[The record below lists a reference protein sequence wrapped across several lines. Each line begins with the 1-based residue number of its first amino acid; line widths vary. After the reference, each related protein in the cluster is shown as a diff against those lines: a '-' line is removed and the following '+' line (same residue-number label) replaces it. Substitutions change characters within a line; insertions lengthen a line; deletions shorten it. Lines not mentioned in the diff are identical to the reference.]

1 MKIHSNPFL
10 KTLALAAITLTLG
23 QTASAVDYYWN
34 TTTAGSWGTATN
46 WSNNATTGGT
56 TGVVPGAADRV
67 FFNQSSVNGAEIIT
81 LDGARSI
88 TGLTFNNT
96 GTTTFRATAAA
107 VTNQT
112 LTLGTGG
119 ITMASTAGNVLFS
132 QTPAT
137 YGVLTI
143 ATGATTQVWTNNATS
158 LTAGPVTG
166 SGQLTL
172 TGANASG
179 NSLGQ
184 FALDLSAYTG
194 NIVLNNSRLAN
205 SVAANGFGTT
215 GTILVNSGAQL
226 IVNTAST
233 TNARAVTINGDGWF
247 DNTVQRGAIRFLQNG
262 DFSNTVTLGSASRVF
277 TDSGRAG
284 TFSGRITGGFGLTIG
299 NTAAGPNGSIT
310 FSGATT
316 NDYSGLTTVSAGS
329 LLLNKTAGVNA
340 IAGNVLVTSSGTLS
354 NSANDQIAN
363 TATVSVD
370 SNVAVWTLNAKT
382 ETIDT
387 LNLSG
392 AYAANK
398 GFVTGGA
405 SSLTVTNLNVS
416 GGGVTLN
423 SSGAGNQGT
432 ITANTVTNTG
442 GTWVFG
448 TGSGTQS
455 LVIGSGGLT
464 IGGAS
469 IMDVAG
475 VSNFISLGG
484 NVTSQSNATV
494 NTISGAGQLRLN
506 ATRTFDVANG
516 AAASDLTI
524 SAILANG
531 TGTGGVLKTGAGL
544 LTLSGI
550 NTYSG
555 GTQID
560 TGTLTL
566 GHATNTLADAG
577 SINVNGGILAL
588 GTNTETVGA
597 VTLTSGSITG
607 SGTAAQGVLT
617 GSSYDVRSG
626 SVSAK
631 LAGGSVNMVK
641 STSDTVTLSGANTF
655 TGSLTIKEGT
665 ILSTNST
672 AITTASSLILGDS
685 TGLSTTDAT
694 FDMTTANVTYANP
707 INVVGTN
714 QVNTIKDSSFTLALN
729 GPITLTNANLTLN
742 QATTA
747 AMTVSGGVTGSGV
760 KQDLIISS
768 TGSGGALALQ
778 TGAVNMAGTI
788 TNNGSGASATNISS
802 VIGTNVT
809 GVTQNSA
816 SSTLTL
822 SGANTYT
829 TTTTIAAGIL
839 NAGIADG
846 VGTGALGNGGM
857 ITFTGGRLQYSAASA
872 GTDYSARIK
881 NSSAAVALDT
891 NSHNVSLGGIIDN
904 SNTLGLTKTGSGTL
918 TLSGANTFTGNVSIS
933 AGNLVINNSEALG
946 TSATTKTVTITATG
960 NKFLDL
966 DSSIAGGS
974 NITLSNKIN
983 YTTSGINGVIRNIAG
998 NNVVEGTITMAVG
1011 NGDTKIISNGG
1022 SLTLAGTVT
1031 ANTSGRTLDLGGSSL
1046 GDNTVSGVI
1055 NNSSTPSLRKTD
1067 AGKWILTNANTFAG
1081 TTKVDGGTLVL
1092 KNNLAIQ
1099 NSAFDTSSAGTLD
1112 LADASINELT
1122 IGGLIGDGATGKD
1135 FILPANVTSLT
1146 LNQSG
1151 SVSYSKNFS
1160 GGATGLTLTKS
1171 GSGTQILSGSNSY
1184 SGTTTISG
1192 GVLAIAHENALG
1204 TSTAINV
1211 TNVAANTLRIDVPD
1225 STSTTVGTGKTVTVN
1240 NSGLNFHGAL
1250 QSAASIN
1257 ATWAGNVVI
1266 GTSNARI
1273 GGGDSGTLTIN
1284 GVISE
1289 TTPNTNVLFSRAAN
1303 STTILGNVNTYIGDT
1318 QLFMNGSTV
1327 TLKMGIAN
1335 AISSSSRVTVSS
1347 STTGTGFFDLNGFN
1361 QNVRALADTVG
1372 GDLVVTNSSSSAD
1385 AELQLT
1391 STDAQSF
1398 NGWIQ
1403 DGATRKT
1410 SLLITGTGSQTLSG
1424 VNTHTGGTRIDSG
1437 TLTLG
1442 HATNTLVDAGA
1453 VEITGGTLALGT
1465 NSDTVG
1471 AVTLTN
1477 GSITGSGA
1485 GTLTGTGSNFDVRSG
1500 TISAKLGGLVGLDKT
1515 TSGTVTISSDNSTG
1529 GYTGATTVSAG
1540 TLIVDGN
1547 ISTSSL
1553 TTVNGTG
1560 ILSGSGTLGSVTIA
1574 ATGTHSPGNSPGIVN
1589 TGDYTMAGSLNIE
1602 AIGNTAGIGG
1612 HDQVNV
1618 TGVVNLSGTL
1628 NTQFTAGTYVNG
1640 NLLFFL
1646 LNDGTDA
1653 ITGTF
1658 NNLAQG
1664 AIVTNFGGFD
1674 WQISYNANGDSL
1686 GSPSFTGGNDVA
1698 LMAIP
1703 EPSSALLSG
1712 LASLLLL
1719 RRRRTA
1725 A

>member
-10 KTLALAAITLTLG
+10 KTLTLAAITLTLG
-23 QTASAVDYYWN
+23 QTARADVFDVN
-34 TTTAGSWGTATN
+34 GTTAGFGVTNGSTYNWLGAGQWSDGTAAANDAGTAATVTWQGTSLVSEQAFFVGSGSAGQNYTVRLGATGNTDTFIQNIALNVNAAGNAALTGAAGNVTIGEIGDTGRLTLRSANSVGAQNSGTLTVNNGINLNGFAMNYRGGNIIINGSVSGTGASNIASGGTALGFTAGPGTLTLAGDNSFAGSTN
-46 WSNNATTGGT
+46 VASAFIFSLQHANALGATGGTNTVVSGGTMEVAGGVTIASGESVGIAGDGVSSFGALRAGTGGGTWAGGVTLAGAGAGPRLGATTGNTLTVTGTIANGTGNSFNISGQSGTGVVILNPTTSNTYTGT
-56 TGVVPGAADRV
+56 TGIIRGILRLGKTDALPIGTTLDVDSVNVVSDAATFDLAS
-67 FFNQSSVNGAEIIT
+67 FNQTVAVLQDSAGSNINGKIT
-81 LDGARSI
+81 
-88 TGLTFNNT
+88 
-96 GTTTFRATAAA
+96 
-107 VTNQT
+107 
-112 LTLGTGG
+112 
-119 ITMASTAGNVLFS
+119 
-132 QTPAT
+132 
-137 YGVLTI
+137 
-143 ATGATTQVWTNNATS
+143 
-158 LTAGPVTG
+158 
-166 SGQLTL
+166 
-172 TGANASG
+172 
-179 NSLGQ
+179 
-184 FALDLSAYTG
+184 
-194 NIVLNNSRLAN
+194 N
-205 SVAANGFGTT
+205 SVAATT
-215 GTILVNSGAQL
+215 STLTVNQA
-226 IVNTAST
+226 
-233 TNARAVTINGDGWF
+233 
-247 DNTVQRGAIRFLQNG
+247 
-262 DFSNTVTLGSASRVF
+262 SNTTY
-277 TDSGRAG
+277 DS
-284 TFSGRITGGFGLTIG
+284 IIE
-299 NTAAGPNGSIT
+299 NG
-310 FSGATT
+310 
-316 NDYSGLTTVSAGS
+316 
-329 LLLNKTAGVNA
+329 
-340 IAGNVLVTSSGTLS
+340 
-354 NSANDQIAN
+354 
-363 TATVSVD
+363 
-370 SNVAVWTLNAKT
+370 
-382 ETIDT
+382 
-387 LNLSG
+387 
-392 AYAANK
+392 
-398 GFVTGGA
+398 
-405 SSLTVTNLNVS
+405 
-416 GGGVTLN
+416 
-423 SSGAGNQGT
+423 
-432 ITANTVTNTG
+432 
-442 GTWVFG
+442 
-448 TGSGTQS
+448 
-455 LVIGSGGLT
+455 
-464 IGGAS
+464 
-469 IMDVAG
+469 
-475 VSNFISLGG
+475 
-484 NVTSQSNATV
+484 
-494 NTISGAGQLRLN
+494 
-506 ATRTFDVANG
+506 
-516 AAASDLTI
+516 
-524 SAILANG
+524 
-531 TGTGGVLKTGAGL
+531 
-544 LTLSGI
+544 
-550 NTYSG
+550 
-555 GTQID
+555 
-560 TGTLTL
+560 
-566 GHATNTLADAG
+566 
-577 SINVNGGILAL
+577 
-588 GTNTETVGA
+588 
-597 VTLTSGSITG
+597 SGSI
-607 SGTAAQGVLT
+607 VLN
-617 GSSYDVRSG
+617 
-626 SVSAK
+626 K
-631 LAGGSVNMVK
+631 GGLGNL
-641 STSDTVTLSGANTF
+641 TLNGANTF
-655 TGSLTIKEGT
+655 TGGTNIKNGSIIIGGNNDRLATGGSVVIGDVGT
-665 ILSTNST
+665 SGKLVLGD
-672 AITTASSLILGDS
+672 ATTARNQTLAGLTA
-685 TGLSTTDAT
+685 TGLGG
-694 FDMTTANVTYANP
+694 
-707 INVVGTN
+707 NVVG
-714 QVNTIKDSSFTLALN
+714 AH
-729 GPITLTNANLTLN
+729 A
-742 QATTA
+742 
-747 AMTVSGGVTGSGV
+747 
-760 KQDLIISS
+760 
-768 TGSGGALALQ
+768 
-778 TGAVNMAGTI
+778 
-788 TNNGSGASATNISS
+788 TNN
-802 VIGTNVT
+802 
-809 GVTQNSA
+809 
-816 SSTLTL
+816 STLTL
-822 SGANTYT
+822 NIASGSSTFGGTLGGAGTNENMLALSKSGA
-829 TTTTIAAGIL
+829 
-839 NAGIADG
+839 
-846 VGTGALGNGGM
+846 GTFAL
-857 ITFTGGRLQYSAASA
+857 T
-872 GTDYSARIK
+872 
-881 NSSAAVALDT
+881 
-891 NSHNVSLGGIIDN
+891 
-904 SNTLGLTKTGSGTL
+904 
-918 TLSGANTFTGNVSIS
+918 GANTFTGNVSIS

-946 TSATTKTVTITATG
+946 TSATSKTVTITATA
-960 NKFLDL
+960 NKYLDL

-998 NNVVEGTITMAVG
+998 NNVVEGTITMAIG

-1250 QSAASIN
+1250 QGAASIN

-1266 GTSNARI
+1266 GTSNVRI

-1289 TTPNTNVLFSRAAN
+1289 TTPNSNVLFSRAAN

-1385 AELQLT
+1385 AELKLT

-1465 NSDTVG
+1465 NTDTVG

-1589 TGDYTMAGSLNIE
+1589 TGDYTMEGSLNIE

-1618 TGVVNLSGTL
+1618 TGVVNLTGTL